1 MLVGEDQHNYR
12 YSFSGRKIVKK
23 TDLAAILSDR
33 FELNKK
39 DSIAAVDA
47 VFDEIARSLSKGEA
61 VALTGFGT
69 FKKRVVPARKARMGR
84 NPFTGE
90 AVKIAAKKASS
101 KPTFTATKALKEV
114 VTGVTKLPAAPKP
127 TAKPVAKPAAK
138 PVAKK
143 APAKKAPA
151 KKAVAKKAPAKKVV
165 AKKAPA
171 KKVVAKK
178 APAKK
183 VVAKKAPARRK

>member
-1 MLVGEDQHNYR
+1 M
-12 YSFSGRKIVKK
+12 KK

-39 DSIAAVDA
+39 DSVAAIDA

-61 VALTGFGT
+61 VAITGFGT
-69 FKKRVVPARKARMGR
+69 FKKKVVPARKARMGR

-114 VTGVTKLPAAPKP
+114 VTGVTKLPAAPKS
-127 TAKPVAKPAAK
+127 AAKPAAK
-138 PVAKK
+138 PAAKK
-143 APAKKAPA
+143 VVKKAAAKKVV

-165 AKKAPA
+165 ARKAPA
-171 KKVVAKK
+171 KKVA
-178 APAKK
+178 
-183 VVAKKAPARRK
+183 AKKAPARRK

>member
-1 MLVGEDQHNYR
+1 
-12 YSFSGRKIVKK
+12 VKK

>member
-1 MLVGEDQHNYR
+1 M
-12 YSFSGRKIVKK
+12 KK

-47 VFDEIARSLSKGEA
+47 IFDEIARSLSKGEA

-90 AVKIAAKKASS
+90 AVKISAKKASS

-127 TAKPVAKPAAK
+127 TAKPVAKP
-138 PVAKK
+138 VAKK
-143 APAKKAPA
+143 APAKKAVAKKAPA

-183 VVAKKAPARRK
+183 VAAKKAPARRK